1 MDPRAGK
8 KEKEVTI
15 QVSHQSIPPIRKGVR
30 CRGML
35 LVLPGNYHELHRS
48 PFHSQRS
55 YKTKGHTAFMVLR
68 QHHKKSG
75 NASLLTIKNDIPTGG
90 TQSHLL
96 VTTVTQCWFPE
107 RLLYLYQ
114 RCLKRSMTLPRS
126 PILVPQLSYKIKNF
140 MFYDGQDNE
149 SGRARMP
156 HSSRVQID
164 ISKSALK

>member
-1 MDPRAGK
+1 MDKRAGQK
-8 KEKEVTI
+8 RKEVTI
-15 QVSHQSIPPIRKGVR
+15 QVSHESMPPIRKGVR

-55 YKTKGHTAFMVLR
+55 YKIKGHTAFMLLTR

-75 NASLLTIKNDIPTGG
+75 NASLLKIKNDIPTGG
-90 TQSHLL
+90 DAITLIGYYSER
-96 VTTVTQCWFPE
+96 CWFPE
-107 RLLYLYQ
+107 CLLYLYQ
-114 RCLKRSMTLPRS
+114 RCLKRSMTLPRA

-156 HSSRVQID
+156 HSSHVQID
-164 ISKSALK
+164 I

>member
-1 MDPRAGK
+1 MQKYMDPRAGK

-15 QVSHQSIPPIRKGVR
+15 QVSHESMLPIRKGVR
-30 CRGML
+30 WRGML

-75 NASLLTIKNDIPTGG
+75 NVSLLTIKNDIPTGG

-96 VTTVTQCWFPE
+96 VTTVTQCFPNA
-107 RLLYLYQ
+107 YCIY
-114 RCLKRSMTLPRS
+114 
-126 PILVPQLSYKIKNF
+126 IK
-140 MFYDGQDNE
+140 D
-149 SGRARMP
+149 A
-156 HSSRVQID
+156 SSD
-164 ISKSALK
+164 P